1 MTTKVNPSYAEL
13 NAVLDRVA
21 QHPSAVA
28 EVTEPQLLGL
38 QRRWVT
44 ALSARLDE
52 AIEFAGAVPMV
63 DAVAISWR
71 ALADQHRTLREVLDA
86 RAADSPALAGAL
98 AAEHR
103 MLAVGAGIAGLDA
116 PAEEAR
122 RLGQACYE
130 LIRSGRTELTDD
142 LARELTLA

>member
-1 MTTKVNPSYAEL
+1 MTTKVNASYAEL

-28 EVTEPQLLGL
+28 EVTEAQLLGL

-71 ALADQHRTLREVLDA
+71 ALADQHRTLREVLDT
-86 RAADSPALAGAL
+86 RAADSPAL

-103 MLAVGAGIAGLDA
+103 MLAVGAGIAALDA
-116 PAEEAR
+116 PVEETR
-122 RLGQACYE
+122 RLGRAYYE